1 MKKRILFL
9 TALILLLAFCLQG
22 CGLLINSYREL
33 LTSPVRPVYSDG
45 AVAYTDYVR
54 PYSPRV
60 EPVSFSQMQ
69 YERPDAEALCR
80 SLTEA
85 GTLTAEASEDTVL
98 EQYLPAYDDYVHFY
112 TMSNLAYIRYTL
124 DLNDSYYEEEYLWC
138 EEQTPLVEKALEDC
152 YRAMATSPLRDA
164 LEKSQFGEGFFLG
177 YDGAGI
183 YSNPRVV
190 ELMQQES
197 DLQAQ

>member
-1 MKKRILFL
+1 MKNRILFL

-22 CGLLINSYREL
+22 CGLLINAYREL
-33 LTSPVRPVYSDG
+33 LTVPVRPDYSDG

-85 GTLTAEASEDTVL
+85 GALAAEASEDAVL
-98 EQYLPAYDDYVHFY
+98 EQYLPAYD
-112 TMSNLAYIRYTL
+112 A
-124 DLNDSYYEEEYLWC
+124 
-138 EEQTPLVEKALEDC
+138 
-152 YRAMATSPLRDA
+152 
-164 LEKSQFGEGFFLG
+164 
-177 YDGAGI
+177 
-183 YSNPRVV
+183 
-190 ELMQQES
+190 
-197 DLQAQ
+197 